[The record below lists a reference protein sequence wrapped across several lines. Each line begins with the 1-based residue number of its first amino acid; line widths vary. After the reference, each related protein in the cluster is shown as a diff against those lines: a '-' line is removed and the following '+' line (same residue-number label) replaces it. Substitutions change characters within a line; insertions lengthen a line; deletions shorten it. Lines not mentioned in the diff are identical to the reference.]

1 MSRKPSRSTFR
12 LRLDEMVTT
21 LRDEIITGKREIGE
35 YLPSEIE
42 LGNQFQLSK
51 NSIRKGL
58 DILVSEKY
66 IEKIPRVGNKIV
78 KSTTES
84 TVTIKLGY
92 HPSLAKEAEL
102 HQLLADFHK
111 EHPHIRVQT
120 IMLPYGEGYH
130 ETTKEYIS
138 NGMIDV
144 MTINF
149 SDYQQFVE
157 NDSLDLL
164 EPFEENPEVY
174 PFLTRSFLHNQR
186 LMVQPFIFSPIIL
199 CYNRDHLDN
208 KQLPEP
214 DSSWTWD
221 NLLSYATK
229 LADEK
234 LGRFGFYFHMLSY
247 NRWPVF
253 LLQSGMRF
261 ERNNA
266 GKYLISQTKL
276 SESLNVCRELIYKQG
291 ISSAFLSESDDD
303 AEDLFL
309 NEKTSVIM
317 TTYFSL
323 NNIRDAEFNYD
334 IAPLPY
340 LYEPRSLLLIIG
352 LAVTSNSQ
360 HKEASKTLTDYM
372 LSHNAQL
379 KIRQSTLSIPSLKSA
394 AEWTG
399 KEEIKRPS
407 RFQMYR
413 EIMPSFRLF
422 TDLNLNYNQLGK
434 VRGELKLFWSRMEE
448 IDSVSK
454 RLEVLL

>member
-21 LRDEIITGKREIGE
+21 LRDEMITGKREIGE
-35 YLPSEIE
+35 YLPSEMD
-42 LGNQFQLSK
+42 LGDQFQLSK

-58 DILVSEKY
+58 DILVSEGY
-66 IEKIPRVGNKIV
+66 IEKIPRVGNKVV
-78 KSTTES
+78 KAATES
-84 TVTIKLGY
+84 TVTIKFGY

-111 EHPHIRVQT
+111 EYPHIRVQT

-138 NGMIDV
+138 NEMIDV
-144 MTINF
+144 MTINY

-157 NDSLDLL
+157 GDCLDLL
-164 EPFEENPEVY
+164 EPFEENQEVY
-174 PFLTRSFLHNQR
+174 PFLTRSFLHDQK

-199 CYNRDHLDN
+199 CYNRDHLNN

-221 NLLSYATK
+221 NLLSSAAK

-234 LGRFGFYFHMLSY
+234 EGRFGFYFHMLSY

-253 LLQSGMRF
+253 VLQSGMKF
-261 ERNNA
+261 ERDGS
-266 GKYLISQTKL
+266 GKYRISQTKL
-276 SESLNVCRELIYKQG
+276 SDSLNVCRELIYQQG
-291 ISSAFLSESDDD
+291 ISPAFLSESDDD

-309 NEKTSVIM
+309 NEKTSIIM

-323 NNIRDAEFNYD
+323 NNIRDADFNYD
-334 IAPLPY
+334 VAPLPY

-352 LAVTSNSQ
+352 LAVISNSR
-360 HKEASKTLTDYM
+360 HKEAAQTLVNYL
-372 LSHNAQL
+372 LSYSAQL
-379 KIRQSTLSIPSLKSA
+379 KIRQKTLSIPSLKPA

-399 KEEIKRPS
+399 KEGIKRPS
-407 RFQMYR
+407 RFHMYR

-422 TDLNLNYNQLGK
+422 TDLNLNSIELGK

-448 IDSVSK
+448 IDAVCK
-454 RLEVLL
+454 RLEELL